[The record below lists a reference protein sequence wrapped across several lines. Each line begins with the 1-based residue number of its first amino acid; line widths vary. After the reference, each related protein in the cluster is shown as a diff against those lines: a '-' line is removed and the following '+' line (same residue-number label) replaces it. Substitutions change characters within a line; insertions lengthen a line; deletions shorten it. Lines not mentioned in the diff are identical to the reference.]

1 MIDKESIIKYAD
13 CLLIGLS
20 DEEVE
25 MLEGEFEAIKDN
37 MDIIAS
43 FDGIKNVQPLS
54 YPRDLKTKV
63 LREDD
68 AVRSISST
76 EALLNAPDK
85 MEDVVIVPKVVG

>member
-13 CLLIGLS
+13 GLLIGLS

-43 FDGIKNVQPLS
+43 FDDIKNVEPLS
-54 YPRDLKTKV
+54 YPQDLKTKA

-76 EALLNAPDK
+76 DALLNAPDK